1 MSEILV
7 ISCTNMTQMQQMVMG
22 EIGSDLWQ
30 FHDWLIFNCPQELSP
45 VKVPEKEILLWKFNL
60 RKHLQ
65 GVWEGK
71 FYLDMISEKLISYD
85 FWVLPLYQTMWRR
98 LMEFHLEAPD
108 SWPMSKFNT
117 SPNIISEKKLYVC
130 RHTMYW

>member
-30 FHDWLIFNCPQELSP
+30 FQDWLIFNCPQELSP

-85 FWVLPLYQTMWRR
+85 F
-98 LMEFHLEAPD
+98 
-108 SWPMSKFNT
+108 
-117 SPNIISEKKLYVC
+117 
-130 RHTMYW
+130 